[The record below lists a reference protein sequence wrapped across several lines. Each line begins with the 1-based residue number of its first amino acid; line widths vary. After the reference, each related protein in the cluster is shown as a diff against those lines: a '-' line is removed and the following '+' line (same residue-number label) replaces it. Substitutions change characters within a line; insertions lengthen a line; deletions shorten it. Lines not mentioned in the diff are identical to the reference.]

1 MQTSP
6 DVTRNPPVPR
16 PRRGSAIRI
25 LVVDDEPDVCEYLSM
40 LLEKEGYE
48 VVTAVEPLTA
58 LETFKGS
65 DFHLVILDIMMPG
78 MDGTAVLQ
86 EIRRQDDDV
95 AVIVFTGYP
104 SVDTA
109 VTSLQHQASDY
120 LTKPVRVDALKT
132 AVRRVLAQK
141 GLVVDAEAAL
151 LQAVGKKVRALRNG
165 HNLTLRQVARRCGL
179 SVSLISQIERAES
192 SASVSSLHKIA
203 TALGVPLTELFE
215 GF

>member
-1 MQTSP
+1 
-6 DVTRNPPVPR
+6 
-16 PRRGSAIRI
+16 
-25 LVVDDEPDVCEYLSM
+25 M

-48 VVTAVEPLTA
+48 VVTAADPLRA
-58 LETFKGS
+58 LETFKGG

-86 EIRRQDDDV
+86 EIRKQDDDV

-109 VTSLQHQASDY
+109 VSSLQNQAADY
-120 LTKPVRVDALKT
+120 LTKPVRVDALK
-132 AVRRVLAQK
+132 ASVRRVLAQK

-151 LQAVGKKVRALRNG
+151 LQAVGKKVRTLRTG

-179 SVSLISQIERAES
+179 SVSLLSQIERAES